1 MFNLFRAELKR
12 IWIEFIRY
20 HLDQISK
27 IVIMTIIFYGMFLSI
42 HHIAGPNIDVG
53 HRLDA
58 IIVSYV
64 LWNLVTFVIQ
74 GIAFGIQTEA
84 QTGTLEQLF
93 LSPFGTLK
101 VLLVR
106 ALVNLS
112 TYFTIIISILLL
124 TMFLTGRY
132 LYLPPSIILPLITV
146 LLAAYGLGMIIAA
159 LTLLYKR
166 VQQLVGLVQFGLL
179 FLLSLPVETWSGPF
193 HALKIMLPMVLGA
206 GILRDVMARNLSLDL
221 SLIFLAFI
229 NGIVYLI
236 IGSLVFRWSERKA
249 KHQGIL
255 NGY

>member
-1 MFNLFRAELKR
+1 MFNLFRAEFKR

-20 HLDQISK
+20 PLDQISS
-27 IVIMTIIFYGMFLSI
+27 IIMITILFYGMFLSV
-42 HHIAGPNIDVG
+42 HHIAGPNIQVG
-53 HRLDA
+53 SRLDT

-64 LWNLVTFVIQ
+64 LWTLVTFIIQ

-93 LSPFGTLK
+93 LSPFGTLR
-101 VLLVR
+101 VFLVR

-112 TYFTIIISILLL
+112 TSLVMILGILLL
-124 TMFLTGRY
+124 TMVLTERY
-132 LYLPPSIILPLITV
+132 LYFPPILIFPLITV
-146 LLAAYGLGMIIAA
+146 LLAAYGLGLIMAA

-166 VQQLVGLVQFGLL
+166 VQQFIGLVQFGLL
-179 FLLSLPVETWSGPF
+179 FLLALPVETWSGQL

-206 GILRDVMARNLSLDL
+206 GVLRDLMARNLSLDL
-221 SLIFLAFI
+221 RLICLAFI
-229 NGIVYLI
+229 NGIAYLI
-236 IGSLVFRWSERKA
+236 IGSLVFRWSERRA